1 MKFAFYL
8 LTLSVGLAM
17 CLSLPDVSVVG
28 SNKLN
33 PDDTPSPSPTPAR
46 MRLLP
51 DFKTVRYPQRR
62 EQLRRPPKFSRQAD
76 TDEMMDHLLHIQR
89 HAGLK

>member
-1 MKFAFYL
+1 
-8 LTLSVGLAM
+8 
-17 CLSLPDVSVVG
+17 
-28 SNKLN
+28 
-33 PDDTPSPSPTPAR
+33 